1 MDAHVQKLLEEAA
14 EQTLVGLFDLARET
28 EARIERYM
36 QALPGER
43 QAEEAGLEAQRR
55 LRLAALEQAVALRD
69 ARRAARGEAPAAGA
83 RDPAPP
89 APAPAKRAPAA
100 ARGTVDEKAYAAA
113 LADLDALVGLDS
125 VKRQVHRL
133 AELLR
138 MAERRRRAG
147 LRTVEPSLH
156 LVFEGSPGTG
166 KTTVARL
173 FGRLYHAIGVL
184 ATDRVTEVTRADL
197 VSGYVGQTAGK
208 TDEVVDQALG
218 GILFIDEAYALVRD
232 SDGDFGAEAV
242 AELLKRMEDDRGRLA
257 VIAAGYSAE
266 MERFLNSNTGF
277 RSRFGETISFDD
289 YTPEELLAILESFCR
304 AHDYELDSAAR
315 GAAAAHL
322 EAAYA
327 KRDRYFA
334 NARLVRNL
342 FEDVVASHA
351 ERVGRHGGDP
361 SRQQLVTLTA
371 ADVAAALP
379 G

>member
-14 EQTLVGLFDLARET
+14 EQALVGLFDSARET
-28 EARIERYM
+28 EERIERYM
-36 QALPGER
+36 QALPGDR
-43 QAEEAGLEAQRR
+43 RAEEAGLEAQRR

-69 ARRAARGEAPAAGA
+69 ARRAARGEAPASGA
-83 RDPAPP
+83 RGPAA
-89 APAPAKRAPAA
+89 APAPAKPPPA

-113 LADLDALVGLDS
+113 LADLDALIELGD
-125 VKRQVHRL
+125 VKRQVHRM

-138 MAERRRRAG
+138 MAERRRGAG
-147 LRTVEPSLH
+147 LRTVQPSLH
-156 LVFEGSPGTG
+156 LVFEGPPGTG

-173 FGRLYHAIGVL
+173 FGRLYHALGLL

-208 TDEVVDQALG
+208 TDEVVDQALD
-218 GILFIDEAYALVRD
+218 GILFIDEAYALVRE
-232 SDGDFGAEAV
+232 SDGDYGTEAV

-257 VIAAGYSAE
+257 VIAAGYPAE

-277 RSRFGETISFDD
+277 RSRFGETIRFDD
-289 YTPEELLAILESFCR
+289 YTPEGLLAILESFCK
-304 AHDYELDSAAR
+304 AHDYELEPAAR
-315 GAAAAHL
+315 DAAAAHL

-327 KRDRYFA
+327 KRDRFFA

-351 ERVGRHGGDP
+351 ERVGGRGDDP

-371 ADVAAALP
+371 ADIAAAIP

>member
-1 MDAHVQKLLEEAA
+1 
-14 EQTLVGLFDLARET
+14 
-28 EARIERYM
+28 M
-36 QALPGER
+36 QALPGDR

-69 ARRAARGEAPAAGA
+69 ARRAARGERPAEAAKGAKGANAPAAPKK
-83 RDPAPP
+83 PAPV
-89 APAPAKRAPAA
+89 

-113 LADLDALVGLDS
+113 LADLDALIGLED
-125 VKRQVHRL
+125 VKRQIHRL

-138 MAERRRRAG
+138 MAGLRRKAG
-147 LRTVEPSLH
+147 LRTVQPSLH

-173 FGRLYHAIGVL
+173 FGRLYHAIGLL

-208 TDEVVDQALG
+208 TDQVVDQALD

-232 SDGDFGAEAV
+232 SEGDFGGEAV

-257 VIAAGYSAE
+257 VIAAGYPVE
-266 MERFLNSNTGF
+266 MEEFLNSNTGF
-277 RSRFGETISFDD
+277 RSRFGETIRFDD
-289 YTPEELLAILESFCR
+289 YTPAELLAILESFCK
-304 AHDYELDSAAR
+304 AHDYELEPAAR
-315 GAAAAHL
+315 DAMAAHL
-322 EAAYA
+322 QSAYE

-351 ERVGRHGGDP
+351 ERVGKSGGDP
-361 SRQQLVTLTA
+361 SREQLVKLTA
-371 ADVAAALP
+371 ADVAAAIS